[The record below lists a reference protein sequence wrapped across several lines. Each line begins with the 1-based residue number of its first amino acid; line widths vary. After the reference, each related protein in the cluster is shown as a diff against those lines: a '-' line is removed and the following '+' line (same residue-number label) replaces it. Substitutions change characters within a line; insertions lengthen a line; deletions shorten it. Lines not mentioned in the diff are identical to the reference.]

1 MVSNI
6 KKVSALRKT
15 LSASRMTNYD
25 AAAGTQEIAIE
36 LYAWNAEVSSAFLF
50 PLHVCEVVVR
60 NAVAECFEIKYGSNW
75 PWVTSFERSL
85 NNRLKEDLSRAKDS
99 VGNTKKTGKVIA
111 ELNFFFWQSIFTK
124 SHDFRIWNQYLLTA
138 FPNLDNKNPI
148 PPQREGIYQV
158 LDELRHLRNRIAH
171 HEPIFKRDLLEDYEK
186 IKNLIALRC
195 EITANWLDEKQNV
208 KTIIEKKPNILQK
221 ENNS

>member
-171 HEPIFKRDLLEDYEK
+171 HEPIFKRDLLEDYKK

>member
-1 MVSNI
+1 
-6 KKVSALRKT
+6 
-15 LSASRMTNYD
+15 MTNYD

-171 HEPIFKRDLLEDYEK
+171 HEPIFKRDLLEDYKK

>member
-1 MVSNI
+1 
-6 KKVSALRKT
+6 
-15 LSASRMTNYD
+15 MTNYD

-171 HEPIFKRDLLEDYEK
+171 HEPIFKRDLLEDYKK

-221 ENNS
+221 ENNLKKS

>member
-111 ELNFFFWQSIFTK
+111 ELNFFFWQSIFTR

-171 HEPIFKRDLLEDYEK
+171 HEPIFKRDLLEDYKK

>member
-148 PPQREGIYQV
+148 PPQRERIYQV

-171 HEPIFKRDLLEDYEK
+171 HEPIFKRDLLEDYKK

>member
-148 PPQREGIYQV
+148 PPQREVIYQV

-171 HEPIFKRDLLEDYEK
+171 HEPIFKRDLLEDYKK